1 MTFARTLLALSMG
14 VHASHATAQAGD
26 PPAPAPAWRLDALYK
41 ADLLHARKPAIDAA
55 VDFLDVALTL
65 DAAALF
71 GWPATTIRVE
81 ALSTHGGKPNR
92 TLGSYGGISNLEVA
106 ANSARLYATWIARDI
121 TPAWSVLAG
130 LYDLNSEFYATDASA
145 LLAHP
150 AFGIGTEFGQSGR
163 SGPSIFPDLSLAL
176 RLRGHDASGFYAQA
190 AVLDGVPGTPGET
203 GRTTVHLG
211 RDDGALLVGEGGWQ
225 NAESGGH
232 VGVGVWGYT
241 RPTARLGGEGEA
253 RDRGAYAL
261 AQAVLA
267 AGPVA
272 RTTGF
277 MRFGIANGRLNPVD
291 AAAEIGALVE
301 RPFGQGGPSAFTV
314 GLTASRISAAQRKL
328 NDAAGQPTARAE
340 AAAEAGL
347 RWRLGTHASLQP
359 FAQHWW
365 NAGGRSG
372 EKTTILGLHFE
383 ATLRPSPP

>member
-1 MTFARTLLALSMG
+1 MAARTLVALSIG
-14 VHASHATAQAGD
+14 VHAGNAAAQAST
-26 PPAPAPAWRLDALYK
+26 PPVPAPAWRLDALYK

-71 GWPATTIRVE
+71 GWDATTIRVE
-81 ALSTHGGKPNR
+81 ALSTHGGKPNH

-163 SGPSIFPDLSLAL
+163 SGPSIFPDLSLGV
-176 RLRGHDASGFYAQA
+176 RLRDHDANGFYAQA
-190 AVLDGVPGTPGET
+190 AVLDGVPGTPGHT
-203 GRTTVHLG
+203 GRTTVRLS

-232 VGVGVWGYT
+232 VGLGVWGYT
-241 RPTARLGGEGEA
+241 RPATRLDGVGEA
-253 RDRGAYAL
+253 RNRGAYAL
-261 AQAVLA
+261 AQAVVA
-267 AGPVA
+267 AGPIA

-277 MRFGIANGRLNPVD
+277 VRFGIADGRLNPVD

-301 RPFGQGGPSAFTV
+301 RPFGDAGPSAFTI
-314 GLTASRISAAQRKL
+314 GLTAARISASQRTL
-328 NDAAGQPTARAE
+328 NGADGRTTARAE

-359 FAQHWW
+359 FVQRWW
-365 NAGGRSG
+365 NAGGQDGAR
-372 EKTTILGLHFE
+372 TTVLGLHFE
-383 ATLRPSPP
+383 ATLKPSPP